1 MTPPVCK
8 PYSGR
13 KTGMEKTGR
22 AGHATVQLR
31 LTARSRRRCRG
42 PLAGVFSWV
51 VVTRVTT
58 RFTLANGYPST
69 FSVLSFQVFSTFPS
83 FPHSPTF
90 HTPCVFNLFHY
101 LCLVTRAVPAARN
114 TPNSRWTAMKKGAS
128 RRMRP
133 AQIMP
138 MKKTY
143 SWPLKSGVR
152 IRNWSLTSLPLLL
165 GMKVS

>member
-51 VVTRVTT
+51 VMTRVTP
-58 RFTLANGYPST
+58 RFTLSNGHPST
-69 FSVLSFQVFSTFPS
+69 FSVLPFQVFSTFPS
-83 FPHSPTF
+83 FSHPLCFQPLSTF
-90 HTPCVFNLFHY
+90 STIY
-101 LCLVTRAVPAARN
+101 AWSQWAVPAARN

-138 MKKTY
+138 MEKTY